1 MAYFKWKGVD
11 LHGNECSGKLF
22 ATSEKNLCNQLLERE
37 IALITYKPSRQ
48 WFSFRPIT
56 IDEKINFFRQL
67 AVLLDAG
74 VLLPDALHVL
84 SSLLKNVSLKEIV
97 LSLKKHV
104 LSGESLSKALEQYPG
119 IFGSLMVRMVRVGQE
134 SGKLS
139 SALDRLSSYLES
151 TQSFRKKLKSAALI
165 PVVTFGFFLLIT
177 SVIFVWI
184 VPRFESLFSSMKKEL
199 PFATKTILQT
209 SRFLRSWYLLVFIAG
224 IILLSI
230 FVHWYSKTTKGKN
243 ILDKFVLHIP
253 WLGTLSKQ
261 KTVVYVLYSL
271 SMLLNSG
278 IRLVQAI
285 TISNKSVINSVLQ
298 KQLTLL
304 QQEITAGV
312 SLSQAMQKLNNT
324 LFDHDIIAIA
334 HIGQESGQLG
344 NMLEKGAKLYQEKVN
359 KSITFFTTIF
369 QPLLMII
376 LGLMILLL
384 IFAIYLPVFN
394 LAHIV

>member
-1 MAYFKWKGVD
+1 
-11 LHGNECSGKLF
+11 
-22 ATSEKNLCNQLLERE
+22 
-37 IALITYKPSRQ
+37 
-48 WFSFRPIT
+48 
-56 IDEKINFFRQL
+56 
-67 AVLLDAG
+67 
-74 VLLPDALHVL
+74 
-84 SSLLKNVSLKEIV
+84 
-97 LSLKKHV
+97 
-104 LSGESLSKALEQYPG
+104 
-119 IFGSLMVRMVRVGQE
+119 
-134 SGKLS
+134 
-139 SALDRLSSYLES
+139 
-151 TQSFRKKLKSAALI
+151 
-165 PVVTFGFFLLIT
+165 
-177 SVIFVWI
+177 
-184 VPRFESLFSSMKKEL
+184 
-199 PFATKTILQT
+199 
-209 SRFLRSWYLLVFIAG
+209 
-224 IILLSI
+224 
-230 FVHWYSKTTKGKN
+230 
-243 ILDKFVLHIP
+243 
-253 WLGTLSKQ
+253 
-261 KTVVYVLYSL
+261 
-271 SMLLNSG
+271 MLLNSG